1 MTVLIELTLRGSLAA
16 LVVIAVDRAFAGRI
30 SASSRRWWWCFV
42 PLAFLV
48 PLRIPIFPAVHPIPA
63 VRAVWD
69 WASLGTSSEVAVPGR
84 SAIPSAT
91 IGLGVW
97 IAGAIAYLALVAI
110 QTARAARRWNG
121 ERLSTDHA
129 LLELLEDCKAET
141 GVSAPIGL
149 VISASVPSPAILG
162 WLRPRILLPAHLVS
176 SASGAQLRPVLLH
189 ELAHFRWFDV
199 PFNWLLTLVRALH
212 WFNPFAHLGSV
223 AWARYREE
231 AADEAAVKWMKD
243 DSGQAYGDALLQ
255 TLRHTRDCQA
265 PFGAFAIVET
275 VQHLKRRITMI
286 KKYPNKS
293 PHVLLVCLVSAL
305 LAAVVGLKTARA
317 SEGAP
322 ADPKAAAI
330 ASAGS
335 WLGEIDAGNYGQSW
349 KDASQFFQT
358 HVSSDNWVSALERTR
373 KPLGKCNQ
381 RTLASA
387 VLQTDPMNN
396 NQVTKGEFVLCQYET
411 SFENLKH
418 AVESVAV
425 MKATDGSWKA
435 TGYFIHP

>member
-1 MTVLIELTLRGSLAA
+1 MNVLFELTLRGSLVS
-16 LVVIAVDRAFAGRI
+16 LVVIALDRAFAGRI
-30 SASSRRWWWCFV
+30 SASSRRWWWGFV

-48 PLRIPIFPAVHPIPA
+48 PLRIPIFPAVRPIPA
-63 VRAVWD
+63 IRAVWD
-69 WASLGTSSEVAVPGR
+69 WASLGTSAAVAG
-84 SAIPSAT
+84 SAGSGVAPAT
-91 IGLGVW
+91 IALGVW

-149 VISASVPSPAILG
+149 VISGTVPSPAILG
-162 WLRPRILLPAHLVS
+162 WLRPRILLPARLVS
-176 SASGAQLRPVLLH
+176 SAPAAQLRPVLLH

-212 WFNPFAHLGSV
+212 WFNPFAHLGAV

-231 AADEAAVKWMKD
+231 ADEAAVKWMRD

-255 TLRHTRDCQA
+255 TLRHTRDSRA

-286 KKYPNKS
+286 QRYPNKS
-293 PHVLLVCLVSAL
+293 PHVLLVCLVSTL
-305 LAAVVGLKTARA
+305 LTAVVGLKTARA
-317 SEGAP
+317 SESASP
-322 ADPKAAAI
+322 DPKSAAI
-330 ASAGS
+330 ASAGT
-335 WLGEIDAGNYGQSW
+335 WLGEIDAGDYERSW
-349 KDASQFFQT
+349 KDASQLFQT
-358 HVSSDNWVSALERTR
+358 HMTLENWVSALNGSR

-387 VLQTDPMNN
+387 LLQTDPMIN
-396 NQVTKGEFVLCQYET
+396 NQVMKGKFVLCQYE
-411 SFENLKH
+411 SSYENLKH
-418 AVESVAV
+418 AVESVAF
-425 MKATDGSWKA
+425 MKEPDGSWKA
-435 TGYFIHP
+435 TGYIVHP